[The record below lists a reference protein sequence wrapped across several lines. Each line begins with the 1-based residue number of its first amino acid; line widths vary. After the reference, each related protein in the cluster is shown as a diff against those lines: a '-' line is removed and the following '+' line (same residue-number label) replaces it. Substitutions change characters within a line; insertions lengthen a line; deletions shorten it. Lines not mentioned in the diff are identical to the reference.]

1 MTPEQPPK
9 ASDGSPIEWWFNTKT
24 GEVESGR
31 LSAAPHRLGPF
42 ASASEA
48 ANALLVLAQRAAAIR
63 REDEED

>member
-24 GEVESGR
+24 GKVESGR
-31 LSAAPHRLGPF
+31 LSAAPYRLGPF

-48 ANALLVLAQRAAAIR
+48 SEALQLLAQRAAAIR